1 MSSDHIH
8 SHAHGP
14 NDAGKN
20 IAVAF
25 FLNFFFAIIELI
37 GGILTNSVA
46 ILSDA
51 FHDFGDSLSL
61 GVAWYLQKISTKKGD
76 SRFSYGYKR
85 FSLLGSIFISVVLVV
100 GSILIVAESIKRF
113 ADPQDTNAAG
123 MVLLSILGIIV
134 NGAGVFRLKKGR
146 SHNEKAVLIHMMED
160 LLGWIAV
167 MAGGIL
173 MHFWDLPFIDPLLSV
188 IIAVWVL
195 FNVYKNLSST
205 ISIMLQEVPK
215 DVDISDLYNDF
226 KSIGK
231 ADSIHDLHVWTLDG
245 ESHILSVHLVMQ
257 ENVTREE
264 VQKAKESLKQIAMH
278 RGIGHVTVEVEFCD
292 EVSCCSYYKNPC

>member
-1 MSSDHIH
+1 MSSDHSH

-134 NGAGVFRLKKGR
+134 NGAAVFRLKKGR

-173 MHFWDLPFIDPLLSV
+173 MHFWDLPFIDPMLSV

-264 VQKAKESLKQIAMH
+264 VQKAKENLKQIAMH

-292 EVSCCSYYKNPC
+292 EVSCCSYYKHPC